1 MELICSLTSITD
13 NMKGKW
19 GVSDQQS
26 GVKEV
31 EKDFCILS
39 VGEQAY
45 SAFLYDEISILYFPV
60 GSVSHHSVLYFL
72 SPIHSQV
79 HKTQAS
85 KTQWQWNLQRV

>member
-1 MELICSLTSITD
+1 MEIICSLTNITD
-13 NMKGKW
+13 DMKRKW
-19 GVSDQQS
+19 RVSDQQS

-31 EKDFCILS
+31 EKDFCISS

-45 SAFLYDEISILYFPV
+45 SAILYDEISILYFPV

-72 SPIHSQV
+72 SPIYSQV
-79 HKTQAS
+79 YKTQAS